1 MFPHRNIM
9 VHQGTYLTS
18 TARSQARDYHL
29 HEGTVIGNF
38 NGEFWGMFASHQVPI
53 PSFQQ
58 LFDKFGCLLFS
69 QNDWV

>member
-1 MFPHRNIM
+1 
-9 VHQGTYLTS
+9 
-18 TARSQARDYHL
+18 
-29 HEGTVIGNF
+29 
-38 NGEFWGMFASHQVPI
+38 MFASHQVPL